1 MKAKSI
7 IKSYW
12 DSILL
17 IIGMVA
23 GGIIGVIWGPGASAL
38 TPIADVFLNLM
49 FCIVVPLVYVS
60 IVTSIANLKSGK
72 EMSKLMVSMFAVFII
87 TQLIAAL
94 LSGGI
99 IGILEPA
106 RGAILPSVTEEV
118 EVSDVSF
125 NILSQVTVGDF
136 SLLWSR
142 GSLLALV
149 IFALLSGV
157 ALRAVADK
165 APYVITGLNQLNQVI
180 MKMVAYIMKLGPI
193 GLGAYFA
200 AMIGQFGGSVSGP
213 MAKMVIV
220 TWIYAFIYMF
230 TVGPLFSWIGAGK
243 RGVSQYLK
251 FFLRPA
257 VTALGTCSSAAG
269 VPVNIQVG
277 KEMGISDDVNS
288 VVMPLGC
295 NLHKEGACLIVMI
308 TISLECS
315 LLGLNFFDP
324 KMFMTAV
331 AAALIGS
338 MITGAIPTGGNVII
352 MLVIPMFGFPA
363 ETIPLIILLH
373 TLVDGPTTMLN
384 VVGDLSSALTI
395 DNRLQSSRTKLQ
407 VKGTD

>member
-230 TVGPLFSWIGAGK
+230 TVGPLFSWIGAAKGAL
-243 RGVSQYLK
+243 VSILS
-251 FFLRPA
+251 F
-257 VTALGTCSSAAG
+257 SS
-269 VPVNIQVG
+269 V
-277 KEMGISDDVNS
+277 
-288 VVMPLGC
+288 
-295 NLHKEGACLIVMI
+295 
-308 TISLECS
+308 
-315 LLGLNFFDP
+315 
-324 KMFMTAV
+324 
-331 AAALIGS
+331 
-338 MITGAIPTGGNVII
+338 
-352 MLVIPMFGFPA
+352 
-363 ETIPLIILLH
+363 
-373 TLVDGPTTMLN
+373 
-384 VVGDLSSALTI
+384 
-395 DNRLQSSRTKLQ
+395 RL
-407 VKGTD
+407 